1 MSQQHFCENDLVFSY
16 DQLVNQTNQP
26 KEEEVLEKDDHYY
39 FSHEQY
45 FSSVKRG
52 VVELDEKVFKI
63 YT

>member
-39 FSHEQY
+39 FSH
-45 FSSVKRG
+45 
-52 VVELDEKVFKI
+52 D
-63 YT
+63 